1 MKIFS
6 KYMFIALMS
15 IIALASCGDDD
26 KYVAGVQDSADK
38 VGVYFPTTDGGSNE
52 VDPADPTEFTFKV
65 ARMNTNGA
73 VSVPLNVV
81 TNDEKIFQVPAT
93 AEFEDG
99 EAETT
104 VKVTFPGAAVG
115 TTYALTVEVPQE
127 YISLYKE
134 NADKVSFTTDYTRV
148 KWESIGEGYW
158 IDGNINTIFGVQP
171 LPLVV
176 EIEKTVSVDG
186 KTIRYRFDSPFA
198 YECTGQDELGGY
210 IGYLYNDNSNAEAFH
225 FDGKSHKFIV
235 TVTKDGA
242 SLAKTNTGMSMP
254 GFGSF
259 IIGQIVGNLSNADGV
274 ITDTDTYPLGKV
286 EAGKVVDGKETP
298 GKITWPKNSLFVMM
312 TEYNGGTVVPAGN
325 PSILFL
331 SADDY
336 KAYLDASTEGGE
348 EGGEGSGSEGE

>member
-26 KYVAGVQDSADK
+26 NYVAGAQDSADK

-52 VDPADPTEFTFKV
+52 VDPADPTEFNIKV

-73 VSVPLNVV
+73 ISVPLNVIA
-81 TNDEKIFQVPAT
+81 NDENVFQVPAT
-93 AEFEDG
+93 AEFKDG

-104 VKVTFPGAAVG
+104 VKVTFPNAAVG

-158 IDGNINTIFGVQP
+158 IDGNINTVFGVQP

-176 EIEKTVSVDG
+176 EIEKTISLDG

-198 YECTGQDELGGY
+198 YENTGQDELGGF
-210 IGYLYNDNSNAEAFH
+210 IGYPYIDNDENFCGDE
-225 FDGKSHKFIV
+225 KSHKFIV

-242 SLAKTNTGMSMP
+242 SLAKTNTGMSMA

-259 IIGQIVGNLSNADGV
+259 VIGQVVGNLSTADGV

-286 EAGKVVDGKETP
+286 EAGKETP
-298 GKITWPKNSLFVMM
+298 GKITWPSNSLFVMM
-312 TEYNGGTVVPAGN
+312 TEYNGGYVAPAGN

-348 EGGEGSGSEGE
+348 EGGEE

>member
-26 KYVAGVQDSADK
+26 NYVAGAQDSADK

-52 VDPADPTEFTFKV
+52 VDPADPTEFNIKV

-73 VSVPLNVV
+73 ISVPLNVIA
-81 TNDEKIFQVPAT
+81 NDENVFQVPAT
-93 AEFEDG
+93 AEFKDG

-104 VKVTFPGAAVG
+104 VKVTFPNAAVG

-158 IDGNINTIFGVQP
+158 IDGNINTVFGVQP

-176 EIEKTVSVDG
+176 EIEKTISLDG

-198 YECTGQDELGGY
+198 YENTGQDELGGF
-210 IGYLYNDNSNAEAFH
+210 IGYPYIDNDENFCGDE
-225 FDGKSHKFIV
+225 KSHKFIV
-235 TVTKDGA
+235 TITKDGA
-242 SLAKTNTGMSMP
+242 SLAKTNTGMSMA

-259 IIGQIVGNLSNADGV
+259 VIGQVVGNLSTADGV

-286 EAGKVVDGKETP
+286 EAGKETP
-298 GKITWPKNSLFVMM
+298 GKITWPSNSLFVMM
-312 TEYNGGTVVPAGN
+312 TEYNGGYVAPAGN

-348 EGGEGSGSEGE
+348 EGGEE

>member
-26 KYVAGVQDSADK
+26 NYVAGAQDSADK

-52 VDPADPTEFTFKV
+52 VDPADPTEFNIKV

-73 VSVPLNVV
+73 VSVPLNVIA
-81 TNDEKIFQVPAT
+81 NDENVFQVPAT
-93 AEFEDG
+93 AEFKDG

-104 VKVTFPGAAVG
+104 VKVTFPKAAVG

-134 NADKVSFTTDYTRV
+134 NADKVSFTTEYTRV

-158 IDGNINTIFGVQP
+158 IDGNINTIFGVQA

-198 YECTGQDELGGY
+198 YKYTGQDELGGF
-210 IGYLYNDNSNAEAFH
+210 IGYPYIDNNENF
-225 FDGKSHKFIV
+225 FGDEKSHKFIV

-242 SLAKTNTGMSMP
+242 SLAKTNTGMSMA

-259 IIGQIVGNLSNADGV
+259 VIGQVVGNLSNADGV

-286 EAGKVVDGKETP
+286 EAGKVVDGKKTP
-298 GKITWPKNSLFVMM
+298 GKITWPKSSLFVMM
-312 TEYNGGTVVPAGN
+312 TEYQGGYVAPAGN

-348 EGGEGSGSEGE
+348 EGGEE

>member
-26 KYVAGVQDSADK
+26 NYVAGAQDSADK

-52 VDPADPTEFTFKV
+52 VDPADPTEFNIKV

-73 VSVPLNVV
+73 VSVPLNVIA
-81 TNDEKIFQVPAT
+81 NDENVFQVPAT
-93 AEFEDG
+93 AEFKDG

-104 VKVTFPGAAVG
+104 VKITFPNAAVG

-134 NADKVSFTTDYTRV
+134 NADKVSFTTEYTRV

-158 IDGNINTIFGVQP
+158 IDGNINTLFGVQP

-176 EIEKTVSVDG
+176 EIEKTISLDG

-198 YECTGQDELGGY
+198 YENTGQDELGGF
-210 IGYLYNDNSNAEAFH
+210 IGYPYIDNDENFCGDE
-225 FDGKSHKFIV
+225 KSHKFIV
-235 TVTKDGA
+235 TVTKD
-242 SLAKTNTGMSMP
+242 
-254 GFGSF
+254 
-259 IIGQIVGNLSNADGV
+259 
-274 ITDTDTYPLGKV
+274 
-286 EAGKVVDGKETP
+286 
-298 GKITWPKNSLFVMM
+298 
-312 TEYNGGTVVPAGN
+312 
-325 PSILFL
+325 
-331 SADDY
+331 
-336 KAYLDASTEGGE
+336 
-348 EGGEGSGSEGE
+348 

>member
-1 MKIFS
+1 
-6 KYMFIALMS
+6 
-15 IIALASCGDDD
+15 
-26 KYVAGVQDSADK
+26 
-38 VGVYFPTTDGGSNE
+38 
-52 VDPADPTEFTFKV
+52 
-65 ARMNTNGA
+65 MNTYGA

-81 TNDEKIFQVPAT
+81 SNDEDIFHVPAT
-93 AEFEDG
+93 AEFKDG

-104 VKVTFPGAAVG
+104 VKVTFPDAAVG

-134 NADKVSFTTDYTRV
+134 NADKVSFTTEYTRV

-158 IDGNINTIFGVQP
+158 IDGNINTLFGVQP

-176 EIEKTVSVDG
+176 EIEKTISLDG

-198 YECTGQDELGGY
+198 YENTGQDELGGF
-210 IGYLYNDNSNAEAFH
+210 IGYPYIDNDENFCGDE
-225 FDGKSHKFIV
+225 KSHKFIV

-242 SLAKTNTGMSMP
+242 SLAKTNTGMSMA
-254 GFGSF
+254 GYGSF
-259 IIGQIVGNLSNADGV
+259 VIGQVVGNLSTADGV

-286 EAGKVVDGKETP
+286 EAGKETP
-298 GKITWPKNSLFVMM
+298 GKITWPSNSLFVMM
-312 TEYNGGTVVPAGN
+312 TEYNGGYVAPAGN

-348 EGGEGSGSEGE
+348 EGGEE

>member
-73 VSVPLNVV
+73 VSVPLNVIA
-81 TNDEKIFQVPAT
+81 NDENVFQVPAT
-93 AEFEDG
+93 AEFKDG

-104 VKVTFPGAAVG
+104 VKVTFPKAAVG

-148 KWESIGEGYW
+148 EWWHWPGGCFSHS
-158 IDGNINTIFGVQP
+158 DF
-171 LPLVV
+171 
-176 EIEKTVSVDG
+176 SSFSMR
-186 KTIRYRFDSPFA
+186 RY
-198 YECTGQDELGGY
+198 
-210 IGYLYNDNSNAEAFH
+210 
-225 FDGKSHKFIV
+225 
-235 TVTKDGA
+235 
-242 SLAKTNTGMSMP
+242 
-254 GFGSF
+254 
-259 IIGQIVGNLSNADGV
+259 
-274 ITDTDTYPLGKV
+274 
-286 EAGKVVDGKETP
+286 
-298 GKITWPKNSLFVMM
+298 
-312 TEYNGGTVVPAGN
+312 
-325 PSILFL
+325 
-331 SADDY
+331 
-336 KAYLDASTEGGE
+336 
-348 EGGEGSGSEGE
+348 

>member
-65 ARMNTNGA
+65 ARMNTHGA
-73 VSVPLNVV
+73 VSVPLNVI
-81 TNDEKIFQVPAT
+81 TNEEQIFQVPAT
-93 AEFEDG
+93 AEFKDG

-104 VKVTFPGAAVG
+104 VKVTFPDAAVG

-134 NADKVSFTTDYTRV
+134 NADKVSFTTEYTRV

-158 IDGNINTIFGVQP
+158 IDGNIMTLFSVQP
-171 LPLVV
+171 LPMVV
-176 EIEKTVSVDG
+176 DIEKTISLDG

-198 YECTGQDELGGY
+198 YACTGQDELGGY
-210 IGYLYNDNSNAEAFH
+210 IGYPYIDNTNPEIFH
-225 FDGKSHKFIV
+225 CDEKSHKFIV

-242 SLAKTNTGMSMP
+242 SLAKTNTGMSMD
-254 GFGSF
+254 GYGSF
-259 IIGQIVGNLSNADGV
+259 VIGQIVGNLSNADGV
-274 ITDTDTYPLGKV
+274 ITDTKTYPLGKV
-286 EAGKVVDGKETP
+286 EAGEETP
-298 GKITWPKNSLFVMM
+298 GKITWPSNSLFVMM
-312 TEYNGGTVVPAGN
+312 TEFQGGYIALAGN
-325 PSILFL
+325 PTTLFL
-331 SADDY
+331 SAADY

-348 EGGEGSGSEGE
+348 EGGSEGE

>member
-81 TNDEKIFQVPAT
+81 SNDEAIFHVPAT
-93 AEFEDG
+93 AEFKDG

-104 VKVTFPGAAVG
+104 VKVTFPDAAVG

-158 IDGNINTIFGVQP
+158 IDGNINSIYGVNP
-171 LPLVV
+171 YPLVV

-210 IGYLYNDNSNAEAFH
+210 IGYPYIDNDENFH
-225 FDGKSHKFIV
+225 GDGKSHKFIV

-242 SLAKTNTGMSMP
+242 SLAKTNTGMSMA
-254 GFGSF
+254 GDGSY

-331 SADDY
+331 SAADY

>member
-6 KYMFIALMS
+6 KYMFIALMT

-81 TNDEKIFQVPAT
+81 SNDEDIFHVPAT
-93 AEFEDG
+93 AEFKDG

-104 VKVTFPGAAVG
+104 VKVTFPDAGVG

-158 IDGNINTIFGVQP
+158 IDGNINTLFGVQP

-198 YECTGQDELGGY
+198 YENTGQNELGGF
-210 IGYLYNDNSNAEAFH
+210 IGYPYIDNDENFCGDE
-225 FDGKSHKFIV
+225 KSHKFIV

-242 SLAKTNTGMSMP
+242 SLAKTNTGMSMA
-254 GFGSF
+254 GYGSF
-259 IIGQIVGNLSNADGV
+259 IIGQVVGNLSNADGV

-286 EAGKVVDGKETP
+286 EAGKKTP
-298 GKITWPKNSLFVMM
+298 GKITWPSNSLFVMM
-312 TEYNGGTVVPAGN
+312 TEYQGGYVTPAGN
-325 PSILFL
+325 PSMLFL
-331 SADDY
+331 STDDY

-348 EGGEGSGSEGE
+348 GSGSKGE

>member
-1 MKIFS
+1 M
-6 KYMFIALMS
+6 
-15 IIALASCGDDD
+15 
-26 KYVAGVQDSADK
+26 
-38 VGVYFPTTDGGSNE
+38 
-52 VDPADPTEFTFKV
+52 
-65 ARMNTNGA
+65 
-73 VSVPLNVV
+73 
-81 TNDEKIFQVPAT
+81 
-93 AEFEDG
+93 
-99 EAETT
+99 
-104 VKVTFPGAAVG
+104 
-115 TTYALTVEVPQE
+115 TVEVPQE

-134 NADKVSFTTDYTRV
+134 NADKVSFTTEYTRV

-158 IDGNINTIFGVQP
+158 IDGNINTLFGVQP

-176 EIEKTVSVDG
+176 EIEKTISLDG

-210 IGYLYNDNSNAEAFH
+210 IGYPYIDNGENFCGDE
-225 FDGKSHKFIV
+225 KSHKFVV

-242 SLAKTNTGMSMP
+242 SLAKTNTGMSMA

-259 IIGQIVGNLSNADGV
+259 IIGQVVGNLSNADGV

-312 TEYNGGTVVPAGN
+312 TEYQGGYVAPAGN

-348 EGGEGSGSEGE
+348 EGGEE

>member
-26 KYVAGVQDSADK
+26 NYVAGAQDSADK

-52 VDPADPTEFTFKV
+52 VDPVDPTEFNIKV

-73 VSVPLNVV
+73 VSVPLNVIA
-81 TNDEKIFQVPAT
+81 NDDNVFQVPAT
-93 AEFEDG
+93 AEFKDG

-104 VKVTFPGAAVG
+104 VKVTFPDAKVG

-134 NADKVSFTTDYTRV
+134 NADKVSFTTEYTRV

-158 IDGNINTIFGVQP
+158 IDGNINTLFGVQP

-176 EIEKTVSVDG
+176 EIEKTISLDG

-210 IGYLYNDNSNAEAFH
+210 IGYPYIDNGENFCGDE
-225 FDGKSHKFIV
+225 KSHKFIV

-242 SLAKTNTGMSMP
+242 SLAKTNTGMSMA

-259 IIGQIVGNLSNADGV
+259 IIGQVVGNLSNADGV

-286 EAGKVVDGKETP
+286 EAGKETP

-312 TEYNGGTVVPAGN
+312 TEYQGGYVAPAGN

-348 EGGEGSGSEGE
+348 EGGEE

>member
-26 KYVAGVQDSADK
+26 NYVAGAQDSADK

-52 VDPADPTEFTFKV
+52 VDPADPTEFNIKV

-81 TNDEKIFQVPAT
+81 SNDEDIFHVPAT
-93 AEFEDG
+93 AEFKDG

-104 VKVTFPGAAVG
+104 VKVTFPDAKVG

-134 NADKVSFTTDYTRV
+134 NADKVSFTTEYTRV

-158 IDGNINTIFGVQP
+158 IDGNINTLFGVQP

-198 YECTGQDELGGY
+198 YENTGQNELGGF
-210 IGYLYNDNSNAEAFH
+210 IGYPYIDNDENFCGDE
-225 FDGKSHKFIV
+225 KSHKFIV

-242 SLAKTNTGMSMP
+242 SLAKTNTGMSMA
-254 GFGSF
+254 GYGSF
-259 IIGQIVGNLSNADGV
+259 IIGQVVGNLSNADGV

-286 EAGKVVDGKETP
+286 EAGKETP
-298 GKITWPKNSLFVMM
+298 GKITWPSNSLFVMM
-312 TEYNGGTVVPAGN
+312 TEYNGGYVTPAGN

>member
-81 TNDEKIFQVPAT
+81 SNDEDIFHVPVT
-93 AEFEDG
+93 AEFKDG

-104 VKVTFPGAAVG
+104 VKVTFPKAAVG

-158 IDGNINTIFGVQP
+158 IDGNINTLFGVQA

-210 IGYLYNDNSNAEAFH
+210 IGYLYNDNSNADAFH

-242 SLAKTNTGMSMP
+242 SLAKTNTGMSMA

-286 EAGKVVDGKETP
+286 EAGKETP
-298 GKITWPKNSLFVMM
+298 GKITWPKSSLFVMM
-312 TEYNGGTVVPAGN
+312 TEYNGGYVAPAGN

>member
-26 KYVAGVQDSADK
+26 NYVAGAQDSADK

-52 VDPADPTEFTFKV
+52 VDPSDPTEFNIKV

-73 VSVPLNVV
+73 VYVPLNVV
-81 TNDEKIFQVPAT
+81 SNDEDIFK
-93 AEFEDG
+93 DG

-104 VKVTFPGAAVG
+104 VKVTFPDAKVG

-134 NADKVSFTTDYTRV
+134 NADKVSFTTEYTRV
-148 KWESIGEGYW
+148 KWENIGEGYW
-158 IDGNINTIFGVQP
+158 IDGNINTLFGVQP

-176 EIEKTVSVDG
+176 EIEKTISLDG

-198 YECTGQDELGGY
+198 YEYTGQDELGGY
-210 IGYLYNDNSNAEAFH
+210 IGYPYIDNGENFCGDE
-225 FDGKSHKFIV
+225 KSHKFVV

-242 SLAKTNTGMSMP
+242 SLAKTNTGMSMA

-259 IIGQIVGNLSNADGV
+259 IIGQVVGNLSNADGV

-298 GKITWPKNSLFVMM
+298 GKITWPKNSLFVKM
-312 TEYNGGTVVPAGN
+312 TEYQGGYVAPAGN

-348 EGGEGSGSEGE
+348 EGGEE